1 MSLVT
6 QHPVKARNG
15 CSDSQSWATG
25 EIRSQITAKE
35 KKILTQYFLH
45 AMEKWTTTT
54 LPDSISVKGF
64 EIISQHRHYR
74 RRHLRIFY
82 YCASSYGYVKL
93 KQGGLSTFF
102 LFLLNFSLEG
112 QKCCHIAYSNQFKQY
127 QIFPKE
133 QKRIHQ
139 HVKNSLLLPLAQLSQ
154 ASPNLQLSPVG
165 EDVNEVSLKTA
176 VLRRAT

>member
-1 MSLVT
+1 MTPLFFY
-6 QHPVKARNG
+6 H
-15 CSDSQSWATG
+15 C
-25 EIRSQITAKE
+25 
-35 KKILTQYFLH
+35 
-45 AMEKWTTTT
+45 
-54 LPDSISVKGF
+54 ISTVWLCKT
-64 EIISQHRHYR
+64 ETEVY
-74 RRHLRIFY
+74 L
-82 YCASSYGYVKL
+82 
-93 KQGGLSTFF
+93 F

-133 QKRIHQ
+133 QKRINQ

-176 VLRRAT
+176 VLRIAT